1 MNKKL
6 SALALSALLIIG
18 SGCAQ
23 NNQQS
28 KQNQQ
33 NKQARNTQQ
42 QKKL

>member
-6 SALALSALLIIG
+6 SAIALSALLIISG
-18 SGCAQ
+18 GCAQ
-23 NNQQS
+23 NDQQS